1 MKISVVGTGY
11 VGLVTAT
18 CFAEMGHDVIGV
30 DIDKEKVEKLNK
42 GECPLYEPGLEPLLR
57 SNLEGGRLSF
67 TTDHSY
73 GVENA
78 LFCFVAVGTPKG
90 DDGSADLGSVLS
102 VTREIARTMSSY
114 RVFVVKSTVP
124 VGTCDKVAEVIKEE
138 LGKRNDAGTLEFD
151 VVSNP
156 EFLKEGAAVEDFL
169 RPDRVVVGVSN
180 TRVKELMRELYAP
193 FVRNGHSVLFMDIH
207 SAELTKYASNAFLA
221 MKVSFMNKMAQL
233 CDTVGADVMNIRS
246 GMGSDGRI
254 GMPFLYAGVGYG
266 GSCFPKDVKAL
277 IHTGSELG
285 IDMGLLKMVET
296 INYEQK
302 KWTCRKA
309 TDVLGNLKG
318 LKVAIWGGAFK
329 PETDDIR
336 DAPSLTVIEDLL
348 GEGAAV
354 SLYDPVA
361 MPHLS
366 EIFEGRITFGKDPYT
381 ILHGAD
387 LLILLTE
394 WRLFRNPDW
403 ERVRSLMSG
412 TLVLDGRNQY
422 ERDDLKRFGLRCIG
436 IGRGVPANLT

>member
-1 MKISVVGTGY
+1 LKISVVGTGY

>member
-1 MKISVVGTGY
+1 
-11 VGLVTAT
+11 
-18 CFAEMGHDVIGV
+18 MGHDVIGV